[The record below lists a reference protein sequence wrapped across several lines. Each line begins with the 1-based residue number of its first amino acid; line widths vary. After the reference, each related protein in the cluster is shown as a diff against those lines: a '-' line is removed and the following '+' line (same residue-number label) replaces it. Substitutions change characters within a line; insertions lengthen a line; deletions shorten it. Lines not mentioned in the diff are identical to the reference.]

1 MTIDFV
7 LEWENAGALEAEEA
21 LDFFKALT
29 AHIDVLRGVVPGA
42 RVGFVIVFD
51 SLPEPGLQTEI
62 ENRLFGDI
70 GADRAVFLLADKADY
85 YSKKQVAA
93 LHAQAELLIYC
104 DSDCIYS
111 PCWLPALLAPLLE
124 DRADLCYGQTLAE
137 TAETD
142 VERASTLAWFFPTDD
157 PSDPKLKAELAVPIF
172 RANNFA
178 VRRQVM
184 LACPIPIV
192 PGSRTRGGLWLR
204 RLAEHGARVS
214 YIGEASARHR
224 QYDDVNALLDRAHLL
239 GRDQVVL
246 RHLGRKGKRSL
257 PGTLFWALKKNLR
270 ERAMQSAISNLY

>member
-111 PCWLPALLAPLLE
+111 PALPRVLFRIRVARTSSHEILRPSRPQQFAPPV
-124 DRADLCYGQTLAE
+124 RSAE
-137 TAETD
+137 
-142 VERASTLAWFFPTDD
+142 F
-157 PSDPKLKAELAVPIF
+157 
-172 RANNFA
+172 
-178 VRRQVM
+178 
-184 LACPIPIV
+184 
-192 PGSRTRGGLWLR
+192 
-204 RLAEHGARVS
+204 RLAACF
-214 YIGEASARHR
+214 
-224 QYDDVNALLDRAHLL
+224 
-239 GRDQVVL
+239 
-246 RHLGRKGKRSL
+246 RSL
-257 PGTLFWALKKNLR
+257 VV
-270 ERAMQSAISNLY
+270 